1 MHEFKGEPPGSTR
14 RVTDRRARPILSP
27 IEYFHQFIT
36 DEMLE
41 EIVESTNAHL
51 HATLGEETPPRGYPA
66 SRKWPPAWAK
76 ASKDRSLAEIKKFL
90 GCCTPSARG
99 RTRACPSKTC
109 CPRTSF
115 HGPRTSRGKRNTA

>member
-14 RVTDRRARPILSP
+14 RVTDRRARPVLSP

-51 HATLGEETPPRGYPA
+51 HATLGKETPPRGYPA
-66 SRKWPPAWAK
+66 GRKWPPAWAK
-76 ASKDRSLAEIKKFL
+76 ASKPRSLAEIKKFL
-90 GCCTPSARG
+90 GVLYALG
-99 RTRACPSKTC
+99 AGKNTRMSIKDMLSEDEFSWATHVPC
-109 CPRTSF
+109 
-115 HGPRTSRGKRNTA
+115 